1 MSLNC
6 KLKRMDMKLI
16 NQLIR
21 IIMKHFL
28 IIFFILTS
36 ISSFGQIPIENFN
49 DCGEKSFFAT
59 AQEKP
64 QFDNSGQNVY
74 DYLNQQ
80 FSEAKLF
87 ENVSGKVLIGILVFD
102 NGKTCCKSFGN
113 MTGKEI
119 NSKKV
124 KEIIDE
130 MPDWKPAVQNGE
142 PVNFLYNLML
152 TFENGK
158 IIKK

>member
-1 MSLNC
+1 MDTKLN
-6 KLKRMDMKLI
+6 

-28 IIFFILTS
+28 IIFFTLFSLNT
-36 ISSFGQIPIENFN
+36 FGQIPIENFN
-49 DCGEKSFFAT
+49 DCGEKTFFAT

-74 DYLNQQ
+74 DYLNQK
-80 FSEAKLF
+80 FSESKLF
-87 ENVSGKVLIGILVFD
+87 ENVSGKVLIGILVFE

-113 MTGKEI
+113 MTGMEI
-119 NSKKV
+119 DSKKV
-124 KEIIDE
+124 KEIIYE
-130 MPDWKPAVQNGE
+130 MPDWKPAVQNE
-142 PVNFLYNLML
+142 ETVNFLYNLML